1 MNKGKAKDWKRKLVF
16 VIGFLLCSYPLVS
29 SLIERQYQKSAVAT
43 YQQAV
48 QEKDNSE
55 IKEIFQK
62 ANEYNSMLFQTN
74 GAIIGN
80 VNTEILSEES
90 YQSLLNQGGTGI
102 MGSIEIPKIGVD
114 LPIYHGTE
122 NDVLSNG
129 IGHLEGTS
137 LPIGGENTHCILTGH
152 RGLPNSKL
160 FTRLDELKENDLFYL
175 NIFGEMLA
183 YKVNQ
188 IEVIEP
194 DEVEKLDIQDG
205 KDLVSLITC
214 TPYGLNTHRLVVTGE
229 RVSYEK
235 KVYNNIE
242 KNRLSGR
249 ELIFGA
255 LPFIFI
261 GIQLASFVYQKQ
273 KERKRNEAQKNQSIE
288 VLLL

>member
-273 KERKRNEAQKNQSIE
+273 KERKRNEAQKNNP
-288 VLLL
+288 

>member
-1 MNKGKAKDWKRKLVF
+1 MMKGKGKNWKRKLIF
-16 VIGFLLCSYPLVS
+16 IIGFLLCCYPLVS
-29 SLIERQYQKSAVAT
+29 SLIEQQYQKSAVAT
-43 YQQAV
+43 YQQSV
-48 QEKDNSE
+48 QDKDDSE
-55 IKEIFQK
+55 IKEIIQK
-62 ANEYNSMLFQTN
+62 ATEYNDMLFQTD
-74 GAIIGN
+74 GAIVGD
-80 VNTEILSEES
+80 VNSEILSEES
-90 YQSLLNQGGTGI
+90 YESLLNQGTGV

-114 LPIYHGTE
+114 LPIYHGTDD
-122 NDVLSNG
+122 DVLSNG

-137 LPIGGENTHCILTGH
+137 LPVGGSSTHCVLTGH

-160 FTRLDELKENDLFYL
+160 FTRLDEIEENDLFYL
-175 NIFGEMLA
+175 NIFGETLA

-194 DEVEKLDIQDG
+194 DEVDKLNIQEG

-235 KVYNNIE
+235 KVYENI
-242 KNRLSGR
+242 KPNMLSGR

-261 GIQLASFVYQKQ
+261 GIQLISFIRQKM
-273 KERKRNEAQKNQSIE
+273 KERKRNEAQNNP
-288 VLLL
+288 

>member
-90 YQSLLNQGGTGI
+90 YQGLLNQGGTGI

-273 KERKRNEAQKNQSIE
+273 KERKRNEAQKNNP
-288 VLLL
+288 

>member
-1 MNKGKAKDWKRKLVF
+1 MMKGKGKNWKRKLIF
-16 VIGFLLCSYPLVS
+16 IIGFLLCCYPLVS
-29 SLIERQYQKSAVAT
+29 SLIEQQYQKSAVAT
-43 YQQAV
+43 YQQSV
-48 QEKDNSE
+48 QDKDDSE
-55 IKEIFQK
+55 IKEIIQK
-62 ANEYNSMLFQTN
+62 ATEYNDMLFQTD
-74 GAIIGN
+74 GAIVGD
-80 VNTEILSEES
+80 VNSEILSEES
-90 YQSLLNQGGTGI
+90 YESLLNQGTGV

-114 LPIYHGTE
+114 LPIYHGTDD
-122 NDVLSNG
+122 DVLSNG

-137 LPIGGENTHCILTGH
+137 LPVGGASTHCVLTGH

-160 FTRLDELKENDLFYL
+160 FTRLDEIEENDLFYL
-175 NIFGEMLA
+175 NIFGETLA

-194 DEVEKLDIQDG
+194 DEVDKLNIQEG

-235 KVYNNIE
+235 KVYENI
-242 KNRLSGR
+242 KPNMLSGR

-261 GIQLASFVYQKQ
+261 GIQLISFIRQKM
-273 KERKRNEAQKNQSIE
+273 KERKRNEAQNNP
-288 VLLL
+288 

>member
-1 MNKGKAKDWKRKLVF
+1 MMKGKEKNWKRKLIF
-16 VIGFLLCSYPLVS
+16 IIGFLLCCYPLVS
-29 SLIERQYQKSAVAT
+29 SLIEQQYQKSAVAT
-43 YQQAV
+43 YQQSV
-48 QEKDNSE
+48 QDKDDSE
-55 IKEIFQK
+55 IKEIIQK
-62 ANEYNSMLFQTN
+62 ATEYNDMLFQTD
-74 GAIIGN
+74 GAIVGD
-80 VNTEILSEES
+80 VNSEILSEES
-90 YQSLLNQGGTGI
+90 YESLLNQGTGV

-114 LPIYHGTE
+114 LPIYHGTDD
-122 NDVLSNG
+122 DVLSNG

-137 LPIGGENTHCILTGH
+137 LPVGGASTHCVLTGH

-160 FTRLDELKENDLFYL
+160 FTRLDEIEENDLFYL
-175 NIFGEMLA
+175 NIFGETLA

-194 DEVEKLDIQDG
+194 DEVDKLNIQEG

-235 KVYNNIE
+235 KVYENI
-242 KNRLSGR
+242 KPNMLSGR

-261 GIQLASFVYQKQ
+261 GIQLISFIRQKM
-273 KERKRNEAQKNQSIE
+273 KERKRNEAQNNP
-288 VLLL
+288 

>member
-1 MNKGKAKDWKRKLVF
+1 MKGKGKNWKRKLIF
-16 VIGFLLCSYPLVS
+16 IIGFLLCCYPLVS
-29 SLIERQYQKSAVAT
+29 SLIEQQYQKSAVAT
-43 YQQAV
+43 YQQSV
-48 QEKDNSE
+48 QDKDDSE
-55 IKEIFQK
+55 IKEIIQK
-62 ANEYNSMLFQTN
+62 ATEYNDMLFQTD
-74 GAIIGN
+74 GAIVGD
-80 VNTEILSEES
+80 VNSEILSEES
-90 YQSLLNQGGTGI
+90 YESLLNQGTGV

-114 LPIYHGTE
+114 LPIYHGTDD
-122 NDVLSNG
+122 DVLSNG

-137 LPIGGENTHCILTGH
+137 LPVGGASTHCVLTGH

-160 FTRLDELKENDLFYL
+160 FTRLDEIEENDLFYL
-175 NIFGEMLA
+175 NIFGETLA

-194 DEVEKLDIQDG
+194 DEVDKLNIQEG

-235 KVYNNIE
+235 KVYENI
-242 KNRLSGR
+242 KPNMLSGR

-261 GIQLASFVYQKQ
+261 GIQLISFIRQKM
-273 KERKRNEAQKNQSIE
+273 KERKRNEAQNNP
-288 VLLL
+288 

>member
-1 MNKGKAKDWKRKLVF
+1 MMKGKGKNWKRKLIF
-16 VIGFLLCSYPLVS
+16 IIGFLLCCYPLVS
-29 SLIERQYQKSAVAT
+29 SLIEQQYQKSAVAT
-43 YQQAV
+43 YQQSV
-48 QEKDNSE
+48 QDKDDSE
-55 IKEIFQK
+55 IKEIIQK
-62 ANEYNSMLFQTN
+62 ATEYNDMLFQTD
-74 GAIIGN
+74 GAIVGD
-80 VNTEILSEES
+80 VNSEILSEES
-90 YQSLLNQGGTGI
+90 YESLLNQGTGV

-114 LPIYHGTE
+114 LPIYHGTDD
-122 NDVLSNG
+122 DVLSNG

-137 LPIGGENTHCILTGH
+137 LPVGGASTHCVLTGH

-160 FTRLDELKENDLFYL
+160 FTRLDEIEENDLFYL
-175 NIFGEMLA
+175 NIFGETLA

-194 DEVEKLDIQDG
+194 DEVDKLNIQEG

-235 KVYNNIE
+235 KVYENI
-242 KNRLSGR
+242 KPNILSGR

-261 GIQLASFVYQKQ
+261 GIQLISFIRQKM
-273 KERKRNEAQKNQSIE
+273 KERKRNEAQNNP
-288 VLLL
+288 

>member
-62 ANEYNSMLFQTN
+62 ANEYNSMLFQAN

-273 KERKRNEAQKNQSIE
+273 KERKRNEAQKNNP
-288 VLLL
+288 

>member
-16 VIGFLLCSYPLVS
+16 IIGFLLCSYPLVS

-273 KERKRNEAQKNQSIE
+273 KERKRNEAQKNNP
-288 VLLL
+288 

>member
-1 MNKGKAKDWKRKLVF
+1 MMKGKGKNWKRKLIF
-16 VIGFLLCSYPLVS
+16 IIGFLLCCYPLVS
-29 SLIERQYQKSAVAT
+29 SLIEQQYQKSAVAT
-43 YQQAV
+43 YQQSV
-48 QEKDNSE
+48 QDKDDSE
-55 IKEIFQK
+55 IKEIIQK
-62 ANEYNSMLFQTN
+62 ATEYNDMLFQTD
-74 GAIIGN
+74 GAIVGD
-80 VNTEILSEES
+80 VNSEILSEES
-90 YQSLLNQGGTGI
+90 YESLLNQGTGV

-114 LPIYHGTE
+114 LPIYHGTDD
-122 NDVLSNG
+122 DVLSNG

-137 LPIGGENTHCILTGH
+137 LPVGGASTHCVLTGH

-160 FTRLDELKENDLFYL
+160 FTRLDEIEENDLFYL
-175 NIFGEMLA
+175 NIFGETLA

-194 DEVEKLDIQDG
+194 DEVDKLNIQEG

-235 KVYNNIE
+235 KVYENI
-242 KNRLSGR
+242 KPNMLSGR

-261 GIQLASFVYQKQ
+261 GIQLISFIRQKM
-273 KERKRNEAQKNQSIE
+273 KERKRNEAQNN
-288 VLLL
+288 L

>member
-1 MNKGKAKDWKRKLVF
+1 MNKGKAKDWKRKIIF
-16 VIGFLLCSYPLVS
+16 IIGFFLCCYPLVS
-29 SLIERQYQKSAVAT
+29 SLIERQYQKNAVAT
-43 YQQAV
+43 YQQSV
-48 QEKDNSE
+48 QKKDDSE
-55 IKEIFQK
+55 LKKITRI
-62 ANEYNSMLFQTN
+62 ATEYNSMLFQTD
-74 GAIIGN
+74 GAIVGN
-80 VNTEILSEES
+80 LNTEILSEDS
-90 YQSLLNQGGTGI
+90 YQSLLNQGTGV

-122 NDVLSNG
+122 DDVLSNG

-137 LPIGGENTHCILTGH
+137 LPVGGTNTHCVLTGH

-175 NIFGEMLA
+175 NVFGEMLA

-194 DEVEKLDIQDG
+194 DEVEKLNIQEG

-261 GIQLASFVYQKQ
+261 GIQLASFVHQKK
-273 KERKRNEAQKNQSIE
+273 KERKRNEAQKNNP
-288 VLLL
+288 

>member
-1 MNKGKAKDWKRKLVF
+1 MMKGKGKNWKRKLIF
-16 VIGFLLCSYPLVS
+16 IIGFLLCCYPLVS
-29 SLIERQYQKSAVAT
+29 SLIEQQYQKSAVAT
-43 YQQAV
+43 YQQSV
-48 QEKDNSE
+48 QDKDDSE
-55 IKEIFQK
+55 IKEIIQK
-62 ANEYNSMLFQTN
+62 ATEYNDMLFQTD
-74 GAIIGN
+74 GAIVGD
-80 VNTEILSEES
+80 VNSEILSEES
-90 YQSLLNQGGTGI
+90 YESLLNQGTGV

-114 LPIYHGTE
+114 LPIYHGIDD
-122 NDVLSNG
+122 DVLSNG

-137 LPIGGENTHCILTGH
+137 LPVGGASTHCVLTGH

-160 FTRLDELKENDLFYL
+160 FTRLDEIEENDLFYL
-175 NIFGEMLA
+175 NIFGETLA

-194 DEVEKLDIQDG
+194 DEVDKLNIQEG

-235 KVYNNIE
+235 KVYENI
-242 KNRLSGR
+242 KPNMLSGR

-261 GIQLASFVYQKQ
+261 GIQLISFIRQKM
-273 KERKRNEAQKNQSIE
+273 KERKRNEAQNNP
-288 VLLL
+288 

>member
-1 MNKGKAKDWKRKLVF
+1 MMKGKGKNWKRKLIF
-16 VIGFLLCSYPLVS
+16 IIGFLLCCYPLVS
-29 SLIERQYQKSAVAT
+29 SLIEQQYQKSAVAT
-43 YQQAV
+43 YQQSV
-48 QEKDNSE
+48 QDKDDSE
-55 IKEIFQK
+55 IKEIIQK
-62 ANEYNSMLFQTN
+62 ATEYNDMLFQTD
-74 GAIIGN
+74 GAIVGD
-80 VNTEILSEES
+80 VNSEILSEES
-90 YQSLLNQGGTGI
+90 YESLLNQGTGV

-114 LPIYHGTE
+114 LPIYHGTDD
-122 NDVLSNG
+122 DVLSNG

-137 LPIGGENTHCILTGH
+137 LPVGGASTHCVLTGH

-160 FTRLDELKENDLFYL
+160 FTRLDEIEENDLFYL
-175 NIFGEMLA
+175 NIFGETLA

-194 DEVEKLDIQDG
+194 DEVDKLHIQEG

-235 KVYNNIE
+235 KVYENI
-242 KNRLSGR
+242 KPNMLSGR

-261 GIQLASFVYQKQ
+261 GIQLISFIRQKM
-273 KERKRNEAQKNQSIE
+273 KERKRNEAQNNP
-288 VLLL
+288 

>member
-1 MNKGKAKDWKRKLVF
+1 MRAF
-16 VIGFLLCSYPLVS
+16 
-29 SLIERQYQKSAVAT
+29 
-43 YQQAV
+43 
-48 QEKDNSE
+48 
-55 IKEIFQK
+55 
-62 ANEYNSMLFQTN
+62 
-74 GAIIGN
+74 
-80 VNTEILSEES
+80 
-90 YQSLLNQGGTGI
+90 NQGTGV

-114 LPIYHGTE
+114 LPIYHGTDD
-122 NDVLSNG
+122 DVLSNG

-137 LPIGGENTHCILTGH
+137 LPVGGASTHCVLTGH

-160 FTRLDELKENDLFYL
+160 FTRLDEIEENDLFYL
-175 NIFGEMLA
+175 NIFGETLA

-194 DEVEKLDIQDG
+194 DEVDKLNIQEG

-235 KVYNNIE
+235 KVYENI
-242 KNRLSGR
+242 KPNMLSGR

-261 GIQLASFVYQKQ
+261 GIQLISFIRQKM
-273 KERKRNEAQKNQSIE
+273 KERKRNEAQNNP
-288 VLLL
+288 

>member
-1 MNKGKAKDWKRKLVF
+1 MKGKGKNWKRKLIF
-16 VIGFLLCSYPLVS
+16 IIGFLLCCYPLVS
-29 SLIERQYQKSAVAT
+29 SLIEQQYQKSAVAT
-43 YQQAV
+43 YQQSV
-48 QEKDNSE
+48 QDKDDSE
-55 IKEIFQK
+55 IKEIIQK
-62 ANEYNSMLFQTN
+62 ATEYNDMLFQTD
-74 GAIIGN
+74 GAIVGD
-80 VNTEILSEES
+80 VNSEILSEES
-90 YQSLLNQGGTGI
+90 YESLLNQGTGV

-114 LPIYHGTE
+114 LPIYHGTDD
-122 NDVLSNG
+122 DVLSNG

-137 LPIGGENTHCILTGH
+137 LPVGGSSTHCVLTGH

-160 FTRLDELKENDLFYL
+160 FTRLDEIEENDLFYL
-175 NIFGEMLA
+175 NIFGETLA

-194 DEVEKLDIQDG
+194 DEVDKLHIQEG

-235 KVYNNIE
+235 KVYENI
-242 KNRLSGR
+242 KPNMLSGR

-261 GIQLASFVYQKQ
+261 GIQLISFIRQKM
-273 KERKRNEAQKNQSIE
+273 KERKRNEAQNNP
-288 VLLL
+288 

>member
-1 MNKGKAKDWKRKLVF
+1 MMKGKGKNWKRKLSF
-16 VIGFLLCSYPLVS
+16 IIGFLLCCYPLVS
-29 SLIERQYQKSAVAT
+29 SLIEQQYQKSAVAT
-43 YQQAV
+43 YQQSV
-48 QEKDNSE
+48 QDKDDSE
-55 IKEIFQK
+55 IKEIIQK
-62 ANEYNSMLFQTN
+62 ATEYNDMLFQTD
-74 GAIIGN
+74 GAIVGD
-80 VNTEILSEES
+80 VNSEILSEES
-90 YQSLLNQGGTGI
+90 YESLLNQGTGV

-114 LPIYHGTE
+114 LPIYHGTDD
-122 NDVLSNG
+122 DVLSNG

-137 LPIGGENTHCILTGH
+137 LPVGGASTHCVLTGH

-160 FTRLDELKENDLFYL
+160 FTRLDEIEENDLFYL
-175 NIFGEMLA
+175 NIFGETLA

-194 DEVEKLDIQDG
+194 DEVDKLNIQEG

-235 KVYNNIE
+235 KVYENI
-242 KNRLSGR
+242 KPNMLSGR

-261 GIQLASFVYQKQ
+261 GIQLISFIRQKM
-273 KERKRNEAQKNQSIE
+273 KERKRNEAQNNP
-288 VLLL
+288 

>member
-1 MNKGKAKDWKRKLVF
+1 MMKGKGKNWKRKLIF
-16 VIGFLLCSYPLVS
+16 IIGFLLCCYPLVS
-29 SLIERQYQKSAVAT
+29 SLIEQQYQKSAVAT
-43 YQQAV
+43 YQQSV
-48 QEKDNSE
+48 QDKDDSE
-55 IKEIFQK
+55 IKEIIQK
-62 ANEYNSMLFQTN
+62 ATEYNDMLFQTD
-74 GAIIGN
+74 GAIVGD
-80 VNTEILSEES
+80 VNSEILSEES
-90 YQSLLNQGGTGI
+90 YESLLNQGTGV

-114 LPIYHGTE
+114 LPIYHGTDD
-122 NDVLSNG
+122 DVLSNG

-137 LPIGGENTHCILTGH
+137 LPVGGSSTHCVLTGH

-160 FTRLDELKENDLFYL
+160 FTRLDEMEENDLFYL
-175 NIFGEMLA
+175 NIFGETLA

-194 DEVEKLDIQDG
+194 DEVDKLHIQEG

-235 KVYNNIE
+235 KVYENI
-242 KNRLSGR
+242 KPNMLSGR

-261 GIQLASFVYQKQ
+261 GIQLISFIRQKM
-273 KERKRNEAQKNQSIE
+273 KERKRNEAQNNP
-288 VLLL
+288 

>member
-1 MNKGKAKDWKRKLVF
+1 MMKGKGKNWKRKLIF
-16 VIGFLLCSYPLVS
+16 IIGFLLCCYPLVS
-29 SLIERQYQKSAVAT
+29 SLIEQQYQKSAVAT
-43 YQQAV
+43 YQQSV
-48 QEKDNSE
+48 QDEDDSE
-55 IKEIFQK
+55 IKEIIQK
-62 ANEYNSMLFQTN
+62 ATEYNDMLFQTD
-74 GAIIGN
+74 GAIVGD
-80 VNTEILSEES
+80 VNSEILSEES
-90 YQSLLNQGGTGI
+90 YESLLNQGTGV

-114 LPIYHGTE
+114 LPIYHGTDD
-122 NDVLSNG
+122 DVLSNG

-137 LPIGGENTHCILTGH
+137 LPVGGASTHCVLTGH

-160 FTRLDELKENDLFYL
+160 FTRLDEIEENDLFYL
-175 NIFGEMLA
+175 NIFGETLA

-194 DEVEKLDIQDG
+194 DEVDKLNIQEG

-235 KVYNNIE
+235 KVYENI
-242 KNRLSGR
+242 KPNMLSGR

-261 GIQLASFVYQKQ
+261 GIQLISFIRQKM
-273 KERKRNEAQKNQSIE
+273 KERKRNEAQNNP
-288 VLLL
+288 

>member
-1 MNKGKAKDWKRKLVF
+1 MMKGKGKNWKRKLIF
-16 VIGFLLCSYPLVS
+16 IIGFLLCCYPLVS
-29 SLIERQYQKSAVAT
+29 SLIEQQYQKSAVAT
-43 YQQAV
+43 YQQSV
-48 QEKDNSE
+48 QDKDDSE
-55 IKEIFQK
+55 IKEIIQK
-62 ANEYNSMLFQTN
+62 ATEYNDMLFQTD
-74 GAIIGN
+74 GAIVGD
-80 VNTEILSEES
+80 VNSEILSEES
-90 YQSLLNQGGTGI
+90 YESLLNQGTGV

-114 LPIYHGTE
+114 LPIYHGTDD
-122 NDVLSNG
+122 DVLSNG

-137 LPIGGENTHCILTGH
+137 LPVGGSSTHCVLTGH

-160 FTRLDELKENDLFYL
+160 FTRLDEIEENDLFYL
-175 NIFGEMLA
+175 NIFGETLA

-194 DEVEKLDIQDG
+194 DEVDKLHIQEG

-235 KVYNNIE
+235 KVYENI
-242 KNRLSGR
+242 KPNMLSGR

-261 GIQLASFVYQKQ
+261 GIQLISFIRQKM
-273 KERKRNEAQKNQSIE
+273 KERKRNEAQNNP
-288 VLLL
+288 

>member
-1 MNKGKAKDWKRKLVF
+1 
-16 VIGFLLCSYPLVS
+16 
-29 SLIERQYQKSAVAT
+29 
-43 YQQAV
+43 
-48 QEKDNSE
+48 
-55 IKEIFQK
+55 
-62 ANEYNSMLFQTN
+62 
-74 GAIIGN
+74 
-80 VNTEILSEES
+80 
-90 YQSLLNQGGTGI
+90 
-102 MGSIEIPKIGVD
+102 
-114 LPIYHGTE
+114 
-122 NDVLSNG
+122 
-129 IGHLEGTS
+129 
-137 LPIGGENTHCILTGH
+137 
-152 RGLPNSKL
+152 
-160 FTRLDELKENDLFYL
+160 
-175 NIFGEMLA
+175 MLA

-273 KERKRNEAQKNQSIE
+273 KERKRNEAQKNNP
-288 VLLL
+288 

>member
-1 MNKGKAKDWKRKLVF
+1 MMKGKGKNWKRKLIF
-16 VIGFLLCSYPLVS
+16 IIGFLLCCYPLVS
-29 SLIERQYQKSAVAT
+29 SLIEQQYQKSAVAT
-43 YQQAV
+43 YQQSV
-48 QEKDNSE
+48 QDKDDSE
-55 IKEIFQK
+55 IKEIIQK
-62 ANEYNSMLFQTN
+62 ATEYNDMLFQTD
-74 GAIIGN
+74 GAIVGD
-80 VNTEILSEES
+80 VNSEILSEES
-90 YQSLLNQGGTGI
+90 YESLLNQGTGV

-114 LPIYHGTE
+114 LPIYHGTDD
-122 NDVLSNG
+122 DVLSNG

-137 LPIGGENTHCILTGH
+137 LSVGGASTHCVLTGH

-160 FTRLDELKENDLFYL
+160 FTRLDEIEENDLFYL
-175 NIFGEMLA
+175 NIFGETLA

-194 DEVEKLDIQDG
+194 DEVDKLNIQEG

-235 KVYNNIE
+235 KVYENI
-242 KNRLSGR
+242 KPNMLSGR

-261 GIQLASFVYQKQ
+261 GIQLISFIRQKM
-273 KERKRNEAQKNQSIE
+273 KERKRNEAQNNP
-288 VLLL
+288 

>member
-1 MNKGKAKDWKRKLVF
+1 M
-16 VIGFLLCSYPLVS
+16 S
-29 SLIERQYQKSAVAT
+29 SLIEQQYQKSAVAT
-43 YQQAV
+43 YQQSV
-48 QEKDNSE
+48 QDKDDSE
-55 IKEIFQK
+55 IKEIIQK
-62 ANEYNSMLFQTN
+62 ATEYNDMLFQTD
-74 GAIIGN
+74 GAIVGD
-80 VNTEILSEES
+80 VNSEILSEES
-90 YQSLLNQGGTGI
+90 YESLLNQGTGV

-114 LPIYHGTE
+114 LPIYHGTDD
-122 NDVLSNG
+122 DVLSNG

-137 LPIGGENTHCILTGH
+137 LPVGGASTHGVLTGH

-160 FTRLDELKENDLFYL
+160 FTRLDEIEENDLLYL
-175 NIFGEMLA
+175 NIFGETLA

-194 DEVEKLDIQDG
+194 DEVDKLNIQEG

-235 KVYNNIE
+235 KVYENI
-242 KNRLSGR
+242 KPNMLSGR

-261 GIQLASFVYQKQ
+261 GIQLISFIRQKM
-273 KERKRNEAQKNQSIE
+273 KERKRNEAQNNP
-288 VLLL
+288 

>member
-129 IGHLEGTS
+129 IGHLERTS

-273 KERKRNEAQKNQSIE
+273 KERKRNEAQKNNP
-288 VLLL
+288 